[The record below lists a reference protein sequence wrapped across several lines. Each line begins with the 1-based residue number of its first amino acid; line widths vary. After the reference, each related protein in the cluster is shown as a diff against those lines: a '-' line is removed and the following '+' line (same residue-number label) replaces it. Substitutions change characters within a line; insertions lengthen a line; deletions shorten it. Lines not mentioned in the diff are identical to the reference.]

1 MTILKLALNNIKRR
15 KTRSLLTLFGIAF
28 SIAVFFSILSI
39 NKGFERELDRQLK
52 KTGIHF
58 MIVPSGCPYEVA
70 TLVLHGSILPQL
82 LNADVLEKVR
92 TTERLE
98 LVSPALVTQL
108 PNPRAG
114 RVDTIYGIDMA
125 DAFKIKPEWQIDGRL
140 PADKFEILAGSAVAN
155 AYKLKPGDEIT
166 YTIENR
172 RFKVAGILKETTTQD
187 DAFVYMHIQTLQEII
202 NKPQAV
208 TAIFARA
215 KDPAMLE
222 DIIGDIY
229 IKVTS
234 VQIITMGEI
243 IGSIMTIVSSA
254 KSLGISIAVI
264 VIFISA
270 IGIINLMLT
279 TVFEQT
285 KEIGMIRAIGAS
297 RSDIFSMVINEAI
310 VLSAIGGAAGIFLSV
325 IFSPLIEKI
334 VRNITPYVPGGR
346 IVTFGYELAVLCFF
360 FSIIIGAVSG
370 LFPAW
375 KASRL
380 SPVEAIGG

>member
-1 MTILKLALNNIKRR
+1 MVILRLALNNLRR
-15 KTRSLLTLFGIAF
+15 HKTRSLLTLFGIAS
-28 SIAVFFSILSI
+28 SIAVFFSVLSF

-70 TLVLHGSILPQL
+70 TLVLHGSILPKFL
-82 LNADVLEKVR
+82 EKDVLEKAKAI
-92 TTERLE
+92 ERLE

-108 PNPRAG
+108 PNPEAG

-125 DAFKIKPEWQIDGRL
+125 DALEIKPEWQIDGKL
-140 PADKFEILAGSAVAN
+140 PADKFEILVGSTVAN
-155 AYKLKPGDEIT
+155 FYKLKTGDEIP

-172 RFKVAGILKETTTQD
+172 KFKVAGILKETMTQD
-187 DAFVYMHIQTLQEII
+187 DAFVFMPIQTLQEII

-208 TAIFARA
+208 TAIFVKA

-229 IKVTS
+229 LRVKS
-234 VQIITMGEI
+234 VEIITMGEI
-243 IGSIMTIVSSA
+243 MESISTLVSSA
-254 KSLGISIAVI
+254 RALSLSIAII

-270 IGIINLMLT
+270 IGIMNLMFT

-285 KEIGMIRAIGAS
+285 QEIGMMRAIGAS
-297 RSDIFSMVINEAI
+297 RSDIFGVVINETIILAF
-310 VLSAIGGAAGIFLSV
+310 IGGAAGILLSIV
-325 IFSPLIEKI
+325 FSPFIEGLI
-334 VRNITPYVPGGR
+334 RDTTPYVPGGR
-346 IVTFGYELAVLCFF
+346 LIIFEQRFAILCLF